1 MGLGSDRRESPKW
14 NSSQDCSAAVQ
25 FNNSREAGPCVRA
38 SQWVDEAEDTFC
50 VLALVKD
57 TGIAWFSSSPPP
69 TRDLPALAR
78 LPTGIL

>member
-1 MGLGSDRRESPKW
+1 M
-14 NSSQDCSAAVQ
+14 VQ
-25 FNNSREAGPCVRA
+25 FNNDREVGPCVRV
-38 SQWVDEAEDTFC
+38 SHWVDGAEGTFC

-57 TGIAWFSSSPPP
+57 TGIAWFSGSPP